1 MSASGLDLARVAL
14 AAAKAAARK
23 NGSAGPAKRTTKRT
37 GAGRPR
43 GTGRDPVSLGDALA
57 AVGQD
62 RGWQDGTRIGSLLD
76 RWTQLVPDDIARAAA
91 PERFD
96 QERRILHLRPVSQA
110 AASMLRWKAREL
122 AAQLNTALGAQ
133 AVAEVKVLPVRSA
146 PAVRSSPE
154 RDCPA
159 ITPARK
165 APGYAPGLRV
175 GCGAPMPQELKA
187 WRAGRRA
194 EREQRPVEEARAQL
208 ADRVQHR
215 GEVHRPSGPDA

>member
-23 NGSAGPAKRTTKRT
+23 NGAGGAAKRPAKRS

-43 GTGRDPVSLGDALA
+43 GMGRDPVSLGDALA
-57 AVGQD
+57 AVSQD
-62 RGWQDGTRIGSLLD
+62 RGWQDGTRVGSLLD
-76 RWTQLVPDDIARAAA
+76 RWTQLVPDDMARAAV

-122 AAQLNTALGAQ
+122 AAQINTSLGAQ
-133 AVAEVKVLPVRSA
+133 AVAAVNVLSVKSNPSGWSSPVRDA
-146 PAVRSSPE
+146 PAGASAAKTS
-154 RDCPA
+154 
-159 ITPARK
+159 
-165 APGYAPGLRV
+165 GYVPGLRV

-187 WRAGRRA
+187 WLAGRRA
-194 EREQRPVEEARAQL
+194 EREQRPVDEARAQL

-215 GEVHRPSGPDA
+215 GEAHRAFGPDV